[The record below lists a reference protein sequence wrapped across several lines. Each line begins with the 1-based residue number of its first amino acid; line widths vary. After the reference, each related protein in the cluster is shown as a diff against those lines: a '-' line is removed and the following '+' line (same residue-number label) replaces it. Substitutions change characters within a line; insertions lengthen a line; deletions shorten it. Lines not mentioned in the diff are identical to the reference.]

1 MKVIYGFA
9 AILIAAAIVPAA
21 VQAQSPNQSSSQPAS
36 LAADAAQGQALAF
49 DRLKGNCLACHTMR
63 GSDVPS
69 NVGPVLNNMK
79 ARFPNKAD
87 LIAILTDETQRNPQT
102 VMPPFGRN
110 RILTPHEIDLIV
122 AFLYTL

>member
-1 MKVIYGFA
+1 MKAIYGFA
-9 AILIAAAIVPAA
+9 ALLIAATAIAPAI
-21 VQAQSPNQSSSQPAS
+21 VQAQSTPS
-36 LAADAAQGQALAF
+36 LSPEATQGQALAF

-69 NVGPVLNNMK
+69 SVGPVLDNMK

-87 LIAILTDETQRNPQT
+87 LIAILSDETQRNPQT

-110 RILTPHEIDLIV
+110 RILTQHEIDLIV

>member
-1 MKVIYGFA
+1 MKAIYGFA
-9 AILIAAAIVPAA
+9 AILIAAAAVPAV
-21 VQAQSPNQSSSQPAS
+21 VQAQSPSAS
-36 LAADAAQGQALAF
+36 PSLSPEATQGQALAF

-69 NVGPVLNNMK
+69 NVGPVLDNMK

-102 VMPPFGRN
+102 VMPPFGRD
-110 RILTPHEIDLIV
+110 RILTQHEIDLIV

>member
-1 MKVIYGFA
+1 MNAIYRLA
-9 AILIAAAIVPAA
+9 ALLIGLTVVPLGAH
-21 VQAQSPNQSSSQPAS
+21 AQSPTLSP
-36 LAADAAQGQALAF
+36 DAAQGQAIAF

-69 NVGPVLNNMK
+69 NVGPMLENMK
-79 ARFPNKAD
+79 TRYPNKAD

-110 RILTPHEIDLIV
+110 LILTPHEIDLIV

>member
-1 MKVIYGFA
+1 MKAIYGFA
-9 AILIAAAIVPAA
+9 AIFIAAAAVPAV
-21 VQAQSPNQSSSQPAS
+21 VQAQSPGQSSSAAPS
-36 LAADAAQGQALAF
+36 LSPEATQGQALAF

-69 NVGPVLNNMK
+69 NVGPVLDNMK

-87 LIAILTDETQRNPQT
+87 LAAILADETQRNPQT

-110 RILTPHEIDLIV
+110 RILTQHEIDLIV

>member
-1 MKVIYGFA
+1 MTKLYRLVAVTITL
-9 AILIAAAIVPAA
+9 LIAPLGAR
-21 VQAQSPNQSSSQPAS
+21 AQSPTLSPEAT
-36 LAADAAQGQALAF
+36 QGQVIAF

-63 GSDVPS
+63 GGDVPS
-69 NVGPVLNNMK
+69 NVGPILENMK
-79 ARFPNKAD
+79 VRYPNKAD

-102 VMPPFGRN
+102 IMPPFGRN

>member
-1 MKVIYGFA
+1 MKAIYGFA
-9 AILIAAAIVPAA
+9 AILIAAAIVPAV
-21 VQAQSPNQSSSQPAS
+21 VQAQSPS
-36 LAADAAQGQALAF
+36 LSPEAVQGQALAF

-69 NVGPVLNNMK
+69 NVGPVLDNMK
-79 ARFPNKAD
+79 TRFPNKAD

-102 VMPPFGRN
+102 VMPPFGRD
-110 RILTPHEIDLIV
+110 RILTQHEIDLIV